1 MADKYLIASEAR
13 QLILNGKAPSDMHV
27 SGYLD
32 LGDCTGLTSLPEGL
46 TVGGHL
52 YLGGCTGL
60 TALPAGLTVSG
71 DLYLCGCT
79 GLTSLPAGL
88 TVSGDLHLNGCTG
101 LTSLPE
107 GLTVSGYLYLYGC
120 TGLTA
125 LPEGLTVGGHLY
137 LGGCTGLLHPSTMTG
152 VRGWLERNAVAV
164 DGDGYVTLYKRVSSA
179 HLTQEGEPWETR
191 WTPGTTLV
199 HPAWN
204 PASGECGG
212 GKYHACSK
220 PIYCQE
226 FRCGRDDKHI
236 AIRVHVDE
244 LWAWERPR
252 YLFKIGFQRATVL
265 YECDRNGAEL
275 CRGGNG

>member
-1 MADKYLIASEAR
+1 MADKYLTASEAR

-27 SGYLD
+27 SGYLN

-52 YLGGCTGL
+52 YLRGCTGL

-71 DLYLCGCT
+71 DLDLGGCT

-88 TVSGDLHLNGCTG
+88 TVSGYLDLG
-101 LTSLPE
+101 
-107 GLTVSGYLYLYGC
+107 GC

-125 LPEGLTVGGHLY
+125 LPEDLTVGGHLD
-137 LGGCTGLLHPSTMTG
+137 LDGCMGLLRPSKQPG
-152 VRGWLERNAVAV
+152 VAGWLERNAVAV
-164 DGDGYVTLYKRVSSA
+164 DGDGYVILYKRVSA
-179 HLTQEGEPWETR
+179 AYLTQEERPWETQ

-212 GKYHACSK
+212 GKYHACSR

-226 FRCGRDDKHI
+226 FRCGTGDKYI
-236 AIRVHVDE
+236 AIRVHVDD
-244 LWAWERPR
+244 LWAWDNPQ
-252 YLFKIGFQRATVL
+252 YLFKIGFQRGTVL
-265 YECDRNGAEL
+265 YECDRSGAEL
-275 CRGGNG
+275 CGGNNG